1 MKSPKDNKTPPRI
14 LTEAGLSMFVN
25 TLKFRELPL
34 PIVQINL
41 EKLLWHF
48 VMPVWEKDG
57 TDDWNLTPQEVINKE
72 VKTSTHQDKVQAA
85 DTSYPIIVTEYNS
98 RLVILD
104 GVHRLTKVFMNGE
117 KTINAKIIPSEYLSR
132 KEFQT

>member
-1 MKSPKDNKTPPRI
+1 
-14 LTEAGLSMFVN
+14 MFVN

-48 VMPVWEKDG
+48 AMPVWEKDG

-72 VKTSTHQDKVQAA
+72 AKTSTHQEKVQAA

-98 RLVILD
+98 RFVILD
-104 GVHRLTKVFMNGE
+104 GVHRLTKAFMNGE